1 MKLARAIMCV
11 GVSCGSLVAQQVPIA
26 RQIKPIA
33 FPAAAAEKAPT
44 VLSTGVTGL
53 PAGFGLAPGTTLYD
67 AAIPQDQAAVC
78 TELKRA
84 AALAPPSE
92 YAFVR
97 EQFTP
102 TALKAAFTHD
112 NLVKMAHNFVPGQ
125 PLPDAPVPLTPRQKF
140 QGFVNSSYSVQLGV
154 NILSDALISQATG
167 AYPKFGG
174 GMKGF
179 GQRLGVSAAGAETA
193 AFFGGF
199 VYPTLFHQDP
209 RFYPSRQHSV
219 IDRLAYAA
227 SRALIGR
234 SDSGRS
240 VINSSVIAS
249 QFTEA
254 AISNAYIP
262 YRNETVSGTIENALT
277 GLLGV
282 VEGNI
287 VNEFWPDFTEFAW
300 RRTHSEFVKKGMELG
315 DPTGV
320 QNYPRAVASSQ

>member
-84 AALAPPSE
+84 ATLAPPSE

-174 GMKGF
+174 VMKGF
-179 GQRLGVSAAGAETA
+179 GQRLGVSVAGAETA

-240 VINSSVIAS
+240 VYV
-249 QFTEA
+249 
-254 AISNAYIP
+254 P